1 MAPVD
6 GVLDENR
13 PGNTGSTSA
22 PRPATA
28 QASVP
33 VHLAENEAVVDGQVT
48 HRVPDGVAESN
59 SYVDPRTGRTVYEV
73 WSPMGS
79 EVHDVE

>member
-1 MAPVD
+1 M
-6 GVLDENR
+6 LDESR
-13 PGNTGSTSA
+13 TADTGGSSA
-22 PRPATA
+22 PRSSKTQATG
-28 QASVP
+28 P
-33 VHLAENEAVVDGQVT
+33 LHLAEREAAVDGQVT

>member
-1 MAPVD
+1 VSPVD
-6 GVLDENR
+6 GVLNENR
-13 PGNTGSTSA
+13 PADTESSSA
-22 PRPATA
+22 PRSTTA
-28 QASVP
+28 QTSVP